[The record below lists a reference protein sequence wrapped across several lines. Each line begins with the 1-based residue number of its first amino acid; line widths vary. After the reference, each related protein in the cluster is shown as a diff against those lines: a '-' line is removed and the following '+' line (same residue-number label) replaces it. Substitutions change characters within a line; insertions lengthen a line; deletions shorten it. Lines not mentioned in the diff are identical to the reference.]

1 MATPKLSY
9 HKAREQYYARFDGKM
24 VYFGK
29 DPAEAH
35 QRFAEALTLYENGN
49 PVTPRTKEDA
59 LTIVEASDR
68 FLRAFEGYYPE
79 SNEHEHM
86 KRALQRLCGL
96 FGRLPLTELGPK
108 RLKSFQ
114 ARLVQQGEL
123 SRKGINRSVSYVR
136 RFTAWCVS
144 EELCPPSVHEAL
156 RTVPPLRRGK
166 TAAPETEPV
175 RPVPHE
181 HIEAAKEQLPSPVQ
195 AIVDLLLFTGARP
208 SEILSLR
215 PADIDTS
222 TDPWQTR
229 PVTHKTAWQGR
240 DRMILFGPKAQAVL
254 RPFMLR
260 DSDAYMFSPKESERE
275 RHNKAT
281 VHRRPNQAPNPRK
294 TKRTLG
300 DAYTSDSLRRAI
312 EYACKKA
319 GVPKWTPY
327 RLRHTAA
334 TEIRRQYG
342 LEGAQ
347 VVLGHAALGVTQVY
361 AERDFEKA
369 ARIISEVG

>member
-1 MATPKLSY
+1 MAPPKLSY

-59 LTIVEASDR
+59 LTIVEASNR
-68 FLRAFEGYYPE
+68 FLRAFEGYY
-79 SNEHEHM
+79 
-86 KRALQRLCGL
+86 
-96 FGRLPLTELGPK
+96 
-108 RLKSFQ
+108 
-114 ARLVQQGEL
+114 
-123 SRKGINRSVSYVR
+123 
-136 RFTAWCVS
+136 
-144 EELCPPSVHEAL
+144 
-156 RTVPPLRRGK
+156 
-166 TAAPETEPV
+166 
-175 RPVPHE
+175 
-181 HIEAAKEQLPSPVQ
+181 
-195 AIVDLLLFTGARP
+195 
-208 SEILSLR
+208 
-215 PADIDTS
+215 
-222 TDPWQTR
+222 
-229 PVTHKTAWQGR
+229 
-240 DRMILFGPKAQAVL
+240 AVL

-294 TKRTLG
+294 TKRALG

-334 TEIRRQYG
+334 TEIRRRYG